1 MCERV
6 RAVDANWR
14 QLRIPYFDERSCEG
28 EDRLLL
34 FIAFLLPGSN
44 RGKCLWDKKGKLLY
58 KYSEKIKSEDSALTE
73 SAQRSIIIIYY
84 YIIIIHNE

>member
-1 MCERV
+1 MRERL
-6 RAVDANWR
+6 RAVDANWC

-58 KYSEKIKSEDSALTE
+58 KYSEKINTGSRAIVDPFVD
-73 SAQRSIIIIYY
+73 
-84 YIIIIHNE
+84 

>member
-1 MCERV
+1 MRERV

-58 KYSEKIKSEDSALTE
+58 KYSEKSLKIAL
-73 SAQRSIIIIYY
+73 SQRARNVQLLLFIII
-84 YIIIIHNE
+84 